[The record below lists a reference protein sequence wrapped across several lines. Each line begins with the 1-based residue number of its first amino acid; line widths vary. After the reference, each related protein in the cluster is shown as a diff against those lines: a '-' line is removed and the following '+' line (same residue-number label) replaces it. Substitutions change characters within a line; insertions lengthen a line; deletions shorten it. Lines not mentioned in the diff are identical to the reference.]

1 MVGGLFTFT
10 IESDGEGGLRVVDP
24 LLTPTVNYYDWNWM
38 NTRVYLLSEYTDEI
52 AATHGL
58 GNPAINGGGMSVEE
72 AVRIVKTAIDTKYLP
87 GYLQ

>member
-10 IESDGEGGLRVVDP
+10 IESDGEGGLRVVNP

-58 GNPAINGGGMSVEE
+58 GNPSINGGGMSVEE
-72 AVRIVKTAIDTKYLP
+72 AIKIVKTAIDSKYLP
-87 GYLQ
+87 AYLQ